1 MGHAGPVDRLLTSCG
16 LVLAR
21 RSPPLGIPFRPPLPW
36 RQADVAA
43 ACAALGDLST
53 AEEVVARLHHMSGA
67 ARTGVLSTLLM
78 CSGRTTLFS
87 SVLTPP
93 PPAETFFLSD

>member
-67 ARTGVLSTLLM
+67 ARTS
-78 CSGRTTLFS
+78 
-87 SVLTPP
+87 PP
-93 PPAETFFLSD
+93 SLWCTQHFVDVFRPHNIV